1 MRSVSVLLLLA
12 SLGAAFIPLRADP
25 VFAVGYGA
33 KPCPPGKEYNEC
45 GSDCTQS
52 CDYMVKGMVC
62 AAMCAPG
69 CYCPK
74 GTVDNGSG
82 ECIKMKECCT
92 GNTTYTM
99 GNDCGRVCPSRFKIG
114 IVCTKELYLGCFCK
128 PGYLHLGD
136 RCVLTEDCPKITF
149 P

>member
-1 MRSVSVLLLLA
+1 MGGTSVILLSSLSALLVLISVQ
-12 SLGAAFIPLRADP
+12 AANI
-25 VFAVGYGA
+25 GYGA

-45 GSDCTQS
+45 GSGCTQS
-52 CDYMVKGMVC
+52 CDYILKKMVC
-62 AAMCAPG
+62 AAMCEPG
-69 CYCPK
+69 CFCPK

-82 ECIKMKECCT
+82 KCVKIEECCK

-136 RCVLTEDCPKITF
+136 RCVLTKDCPKITPF
-149 P
+149 H